1 MVQPEFDKRV
11 YLFKVD
17 TKIIVDSSHI
27 DLYILLTRNEKSIGL
42 RGCLAIFRFYA
53 FFILGFLLLRQIVL
67 LSSFSCLLEFSVSVS
82 EDFLSRTVEHGR
94 WRQIVDTTVQPV
106 VVVGVN
112 VSFNRSPEFFLAQE
126 TLLAQTFA
134 FDVFMERLNFAI

>member
-1 MVQPEFDKRV
+1 MEFQARATLRAAEKLRYDNVLVQPEFDKRV

-67 LSSFSCLLEFSVSVS
+67 LSSFSCLLEFSVSGLFAVYRRR
-82 EDFLSRTVEHGR
+82 DA
-94 WRQIVDTTVQPV
+94 
-106 VVVGVN
+106 
-112 VSFNRSPEFFLAQE
+112 RSPS
-126 TLLAQTFA
+126 
-134 FDVFMERLNFAI
+134 R